1 MKQEKTLKKNLIMIK
16 KNNNLNKHKKD
27 ILWKK
32 MYK

>member
-1 MKQEKTLKKNLIMIK
+1 MRQERTLKKNLIMIK
-16 KNNNLNKHKKD
+16 KKNNFTKHKKD